1 MFAYGKRVVTERFAQ
16 TNVLFA
22 MDLLVE
28 GVVRAFNRTRDWVG
42 NLLPIPGMQGLMN
55 VVKAILYSAS
65 TYLDE
70 TIFSYVLARNET
82 NPWRGGQEGLIYYCQ
97 NAKPILKTAIW
108 VVVLDKVLSVVL
120 WGLMLLPALLVAQ
133 LVGAGAGFWTLAIAA
148 LFAAN
153 ARSAFL
159 EPLFLIM
166 VMTTFH
172 VSVENQPINLEWDA
186 RLTSLSGKFKELK
199 EKAAAWVGG
208 KPAPGAA

>member
-1 MFAYGKRVVTERFAQ
+1 
-16 TNVLFA
+16 
-22 MDLLVE
+22 
-28 GVVRAFNRTRDWVG
+28 VRAFNRTLDWVAH
-42 NLLPIPGMQGLMN
+42 LLPIPGMQGLMKI
-55 VVKAILYSAS
+55 VQAILYSAS

-70 TIFSYVLARNET
+70 TIFSYILARNEG
-82 NPWRGGQEGLIYYCQ
+82 NPWQGGRDGLIYYCQ

-108 VVVLDKVLSVVL
+108 VVILDKVLTVVL
-120 WGLMLLPALLVAQ
+120 WAIMMLPALLVTQ
-133 LVGAGAGFWTLAIAA
+133 LIGEGAGLWTLIVAV

-186 RLTSLSGKFKELK
+186 RLTSLSGKFKEIK
-199 EKAAAWVGG
+199 DKAAGWVSA
-208 KPAPGAA
+208 KPAPGAT